1 MNEQLIR
8 SIIRLYGLLAGL
20 DGLANIEKTRI
31 EQFLS
36 HHLSGRSVAVFLQ
49 LLEKVVAQLET
60 KEKKGEWIEKEL
72 DDIAKVVN
80 LELKLDQKYYLFLE
94 LVELSNL
101 DLNISPEEKSLLEK
115 IPSRFHIGEKEC
127 QILLEFGMAQSAA
140 ELDKEFFLLIS
151 GKRNPSLQNALY
163 KERPGLQGEVVVL
176 KIPDS
181 ETLFVRYFGEKE
193 ASLNGQRMNP
203 GMVMVW
209 APGSTLRQPGIDP
222 IFFTDIREKFSS
234 SLDRPA
240 IQFDVQNIEYRF
252 PNGKIGLHKMSLS
265 EKGGRMIAIMGASG
279 SGKSTLFNVLNGN
292 DKPQKG
298 KVLING
304 KNLHTKSKE
313 LEGIIG
319 YVPQD
324 ELLNEHLSV
333 YQNLYF
339 AARFCLAHL
348 AEEDIQ
354 KLVVKMLHSLCLPE
368 DIWHLEVGST
378 SNKTISG
385 GQRKRLNIA
394 LELIRQPSIL
404 FVDEPTSG
412 LSSRDS
418 VTTMELLKDLA
429 LGGKLVFVI
438 IHQPSPDI
446 FKMFDRL
453 IVLDYGGHLIYYGNT
468 LEAIPYFRE
477 KVKLPVTTELADIT
491 NAAEIFDIA
500 EAKVLNEMGVEL
512 DERKRQPKEWA
523 QLFQEHKVPETLEK
537 ASNEIPKTIHKP
549 GFFQQAILYFRRD
562 FLSKIKDLQYLTIN
576 LLEAPF
582 LALVLGIAVHFS
594 PWHGFYHVPYLFSLN
609 ENMAAYFFMSVIIAL
624 FIGLSVSA
632 EEIIRD
638 RLQLKRE
645 KFLHLSWSS
654 YLTAKITLLFAVSAF
669 QTWSFVAISC
679 WLLEIRDIAFWFW
692 IVLFSS
698 ACCAN
703 LLGLVLSDTFRKAV
717 VVYIIIPLLLIPQ
730 LVFGGV
736 VVNYD
741 KLNPF
746 FGNLAKVPVLGESM
760 ISRWA
765 YEALMV
771 AQFTEN
777 AYQKIAYPEEKE
789 MADAHYKRSYY
800 LSELRNLVSA
810 AYLKQDSITEEW
822 KLKNELTYKELCKEG
837 NRFGMAETHWT
848 PVKDRPFPEKDYQ
861 SIMTWLDKFSGY
873 YNLKYEMA
881 EKKLNHKRD
890 SIGKLNED
898 KDFLFTIKSVSE
910 NERIRDILT
919 NANLMDSQIET
930 TKEGIIRKASPIFH
944 DPEPC
949 HSVDFRT
956 HFFSPKKYFGGKLI
970 PSPVFNLIIIWLIS
984 FFTALILWNR
994 WAKKGLHF
1002 LGLWTSKWFKT
1013 ERKG

>member
-8 SIIRLYGLLAGL
+8 SIIRLYALLAGS
-20 DGLANIEKTRI
+20 DGLTEAEKDRI
-31 EQFLS
+31 GQFLS
-36 HHLSGRSVAVFLQ
+36 HHLSGKSVASFLQ
-49 LLEKVVAQLET
+49 MLEKVVARFESRPEEG
-60 KEKKGEWIEKEL
+60 KWVEKEL
-72 DDIAKVVN
+72 EEIAGVVN
-80 LELKLDQKYYLFLE
+80 IELRLDQKYYLYLE
-94 LVELSNL
+94 LAELSNL
-101 DLNISPEEKSLLEK
+101 DGHISEEERILLEK
-115 IPSRFHIGEKEC
+115 IPVWLNIGEREAR
-127 QILLEFGMAQSAA
+127 ILQQFGFARLASD
-140 ELDKEFFLLIS
+140 LDKDCFLLIS
-151 GKRNPSLQNALY
+151 GQKSSPGSPY
-163 KERPGLQGEVVVL
+163 YFMERPGMDGEVFIL
-176 KIPDS
+176 KLPDS
-181 ETLFVRYFGEKE
+181 ETLFVRYFGSKE
-193 ASLNGQRMNP
+193 ASLNGQFMNP

-209 APGSTLRQPGIDP
+209 APGSTFRQPGIDP
-222 IFFTDIREKFSS
+222 IFYTDIRERFSNAP
-234 SLDRPA
+234 DRPA
-240 IQFDVQNIEYRF
+240 ISFEVQNLEFRF
-252 PNGKIGLHKMSLS
+252 PNGKTGLHKMSLS
-265 EKGGRMIAIMGASG
+265 EKGGRMIAVMGASG

-292 DKPQKG
+292 DNPHKG

-304 KNLHTKSKE
+304 KNLHTESRD

-339 AARFCLAHL
+339 AARFCLAQL
-348 AEEDIQ
+348 SEGEIG
-354 KLVVKMLHSLCLPE
+354 KLVVKTLHSLCLPA
-368 DIWHLEVGST
+368 DIWHLEVGSA

-468 LEAIPYFRE
+468 LEAVPYFRE
-477 KVKLPVTTELADIT
+477 QARLPVSTALSDIT
-491 NAAEIFDIA
+491 NAGEIFDIA
-500 EAKVLNEMGVEL
+500 EARVLNEMGVEL
-512 DERKRQPKEWA
+512 DQRKRQPQEWA
-523 QLFQEHKVPETLEK
+523 QLFKEHKKPEPVEK
-537 ASNEIPKTIHKP
+537 ATNKIPKTIYKP
-549 GFFQQAILYFRRD
+549 GFFQQTGLYFLRD

-576 LLEAPF
+576 LLEAPL
-582 LALVLGIAVHFS
+582 LALLLGIAVHFS

-609 ENMAAYFFMSVIIAL
+609 ENMAAYFFMAVIIAL

-632 EEIIRD
+632 GEIIRD

-669 QTWSFVAISC
+669 QAWTFSAISC
-679 WLLEIRDIAFWFW
+679 WLLEVGDMGFWFW

-717 VVYIIIPLLLIPQ
+717 VVYILIPLLLIPQ

-746 FGNLAKVPVLGESM
+746 FGSPSKVPLLGEIM

-771 AQFTEN
+771 AQFTGN
-777 AYQKIAYPEEKE
+777 SYQKFAYPSEKE

-800 LSELRNLVSA
+800 LGELRNLVSEA
-810 AYLKQDSITEEW
+810 FLKQDSAGEVRDM
-822 KLKNELTYKELCKEG
+822 KRELTYRELCKEG
-837 NRFGMAETHWT
+837 ERFGMEHSHWEAARKN
-848 PVKDRPFPEKDYQ
+848 PFSDSDYDRIMKWLEK
-861 SIMTWLDKFSGY
+861 FGVY
-873 YNLKYEMA
+873 YNQKYENA
-881 EKKLNHKRD
+881 EKKLCQIRD
-890 SIGKLNED
+890 SLGREHGDKGYLEKL
-898 KDFLFTIKSVSE
+898 KTTSE

-919 NANLMDSQIET
+919 NANLMDSHLET
-930 TKEGIIRKASPIFH
+930 TREGIIRKASPVFH
-944 DPEPC
+944 NPEPR
-949 HSVDFRT
+949 HMFDFRT
-956 HFFSPKKYFGGKLI
+956 HFYAPQKHIGGKLMTT
-970 PSPVFNLIIIWLIS
+970 PSFNLMMIWLFS
-984 FFTALILWNR
+984 FFTALVLWFR
-994 WAKKGLHF
+994 
-1002 LGLWTSKWFKT
+1002 LG
-1013 ERKG
+1013 RKGFQQFGVWTARFSRKQG